1 MSKGKLI
8 VIKETKTGENI
19 EFQNTGNNE
28 KLTKAEL
35 ISRLER
41 GNSAYNEDYYIKH
54 QDGNKY
60 IVSKPDG
67 NKKNNLG

>member
-1 MSKGKLI
+1 MAKGKLV

-19 EFQNTGNNE
+19 RFQNTGNNE
-28 KLTKAEL
+28 KMTKREL
-35 ISRLER
+35 IARLET
-41 GNSAYNEDYYIKH
+41 GKSAYNEDYYIKN
-54 QDGNKY
+54 QDGKKF